1 MEYKEHRRKHK
12 RFPVRWKAA
21 VVFDRAT
28 ERPILHTETFDL
40 SYGGGAIMT
49 NYGDLTGSMITLL
62 LAQPPTQA
70 GDQPKMIKV
79 QAKVVSSAQAPGKS
93 GYRHGICFIRSPA
106 EDLERFEELLACATS
121 PAASVTPSAATMPTP
136 TAQSAVTAA
145 TEQAT
150 PAQAAPLGRL
160 ATLKQAAQAKL
171 AEEAAKPKSETKEQR
186 EERVSESLKRAYWYF
201 KDMVEQLDVL
211 KPDYPN
217 KGYAINGVPE
227 FTDFAW
233 DIGKLDL
240 ITRETSPITKLFT
253 HFTLDFRLSKQRP
266 MLKVEREHAGT
277 EKLKQI
283 LKDYGLAFHIS
294 DTRNDRGAIVK
305 TTFSFPCEVLAK
317 IELIGKF
324 DAGNLIL
331 KMSNVGQFGKL
342 EYTIEPAAV
351 TQESLEELT
360 GFILGEERQVG
371 PLILKRA

>member
-1 MEYKEHRRKHK
+1 MEFKEHRRKHK

-21 VVFDRAT
+21 VLFDRAT

-40 SYGGGAIMT
+40 SYGGGAIRT
-49 NYGDLTGSMITLL
+49 NYGDLTGTMITLL

-70 GDQPKMIKV
+70 GEQPKMIKV

-93 GYRHGICFIRSPA
+93 GYRHGISFVRSPD
-106 EDLERFEELLACATS
+106 ENLERFEELLAAATA
-121 PAASVTPSAATMPTP
+121 PAAGVAPSAAAMPTPSAQPVAPAEP
-136 TAQSAVTAA
+136 AA
-145 TEQAT
+145 

-160 ATLKQAAQAKL
+160 AALKQAAQAKL
-171 AEEAAKPKSETKEQR
+171 ADEAAKPKSETKEQR

-253 HFTLDFRLSKQRP
+253 HVTLDFRLSKQKP
-266 MLKVEREHAGT
+266 MLKVERELAGT

-283 LKDYGLAFHIS
+283 LKDYGLAFHMS

-305 TTFSFPCEVLAK
+305 TTFSFPCEVLVK

-360 GFILGEERQVG
+360 GFILGEEKQVG
-371 PLILKRA
+371 PLILKRG